1 MNCVVKMKEN
11 RIANCSKSIEPP
23 DHADDFLA
31 TAEENRRERMAGLK
45 KQPRHNFSLCEAC
58 RARVPIR
65 SYSSLRFGAHGRP
78 DPRKKM
84 RVTIDAK
91 KTTEGWLRKVKK
103 MRVAEL

>member
-1 MNCVVKMKEN
+1 M
-11 RIANCSKSIEPP
+11 RIAQNRLNTLTTLMIFWRRQKR
-23 DHADDFLA
+23 
-31 TAEENRRERMAGLK
+31 TEEKECGGLK

-58 RARVPIR
+58 RARVLIR
-65 SYSSLRFGAHGRP
+65 SHSNLRFGAHGRP